1 MQSFCDAP
9 VGIIA
14 PALGAH
20 STIRNIAT
28 GATVSG
34 EAVPLRRQGTDA
46 LKAKRTSFI
55 LSVVPH
61 SFVVLA
67 EE

>member
-1 MQSFCDAP
+1 MQSFRDAP

-14 PALGAH
+14 SALGAH

-34 EAVPLRRQGTDA
+34 EAVPLRPKGQMR
-46 LKAKRTSFI
+46 LKAKRTSFTLTI
-55 LSVVPH
+55 MPH
-61 SFVVLA
+61 SFVALS